1 MIRSASR
8 KIIPLLAMMSA
19 SAAAA
24 PQQPYEAIRAL
35 RAMHE
40 RIAHGDADA
49 HASQRNMLAEM
60 AATIATAAP
69 EAWKEPANGR
79 ALVAF
84 ALSGGDPRVVRGV
97 LGRTTLTG
105 VDERLVKGALAYG
118 EGRAGEAAQLLL
130 DIDARGLD
138 ASLAGHVALV
148 QSMLVGKE
156 ERKRAVT
163 LLDDARLLAPG
174 TLIEESA
181 LRRLMG
187 LLPALGDFDRYEQI
201 ASQYFRRF
209 STSVYAEEPRR
220 QFIAEVTRGKY
231 AAVPARWT
239 RLMSVIQG
247 WPSALRKELCL
258 ALAEEGI
265 IAGKLPLVRA
275 VAGEAARMTSASA
288 DGADKRDGA
297 RSKVYEA
304 AALIVTDEYPR
315 GLELLKAIDR
325 SQLGSSDAELLDAAR
340 DIAKQVRR
348 LPEAGERADGVS
360 TIGERARKTI
370 SSVDEILRGGA
381 R

>member
-1 MIRSASR
+1 MIRRVSR
-8 KIIPLLAMMSA
+8 KVIPLLAMMSA

-24 PQQPYEAIRAL
+24 PSQQPYEAIRAL

-49 HASQRNMLAEM
+49 HAGQRKMLAEM
-60 AATIATAAP
+60 AATIATAAA

-156 ERKRAVT
+156 DRKRAAT

-220 QFIAEVTRGKY
+220 QFIAEVSRGKY
-231 AAVPARWT
+231 ATVPARWT
-239 RLMSVIQG
+239 RLMNVIEG
-247 WPSALRKELCL
+247 WPPGLRKELCL

-275 VAGEAARMTSASA
+275 VAAEAARMSA
-288 DGADKRDGA
+288 DGADKPDGA

-325 SQLGSSDAELLDAAR
+325 TQLGQSDAELLDAAR